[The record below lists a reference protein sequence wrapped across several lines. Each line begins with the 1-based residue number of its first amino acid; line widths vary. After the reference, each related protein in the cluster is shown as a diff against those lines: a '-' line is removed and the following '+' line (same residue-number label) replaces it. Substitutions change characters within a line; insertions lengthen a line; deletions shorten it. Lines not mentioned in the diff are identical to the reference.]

1 MITKKDKNRDQQSID
16 PGKNDSPLAKLDKKN
31 PFRVPANYFD
41 ELPGRIM
48 AKRRHTGKTSVI
60 EGLMP
65 FFSHPKY
72 QLALVVGS
80 LALVF
85 SVLFIY
91 NPWKAD
97 VSDQFLSNITLDDLL
112 RESPEIIAE
121 MENYLFIEILIADQ
135 TGEIIY
141 STGKSLEKDSSLSEE
156 DLINY
161 LKEEE
166 ISTELIYEL

>member
-1 MITKKDKNRDQQSID
+1 
-16 PGKNDSPLAKLDKKN
+16 
-31 PFRVPANYFD
+31 
-41 ELPGRIM
+41 
-48 AKRRHTGKTSVI
+48 
-60 EGLMP
+60 
-65 FFSHPKY
+65 
-72 QLALVVGS
+72 VVGS